1 MKKRIV
7 SILMAIVML
16 FTPLLF
22 AGCGLI
28 DGVQN
33 GIKSSA
39 IDSLNDYTNGTGSF
53 AGSGSSGSSS
63 SGSGSSGS
71 SSSSDDEDY
80 DPTETNVVTK
90 YFDGFKVVY
99 SKSLKTGKTGTKK
112 ELTNELYDNAILI
125 PLDNFYGSGSENE
138 NLNTFFPDSIRQL
151 IVRDKASVSN
161 NAILDTNGKAWK
173 WTLGD
178 GDFGKNDVK
187 LVDNEN
193 NPKSYKNYV
202 NQFIETTET
211 LDYPL
216 LSDYYAIAIQIVLF
230 ETMLGYKE
238 KTTFKP
244 VFDGDNNK
252 LTTIEIVSCPNN
264 VGLNGKAVC
273 SDYTTEYVGESYNA
287 LDNATKQK
295 VDRIKQEVVTTG
307 DYLTELQNKY
317 YTTATYSGLTKA
329 DADSFIDYILD
340 KVIGIEV
347 VCYDYETYG
356 PNQTDYREVTF
367 ETQEEREAFEAN
379 PNPNLYNVLKKE
391 GEDYYNYYNY
401 RNYVGRVAEM
411 VYSQV
416 FDGEGEYKYTYERTY
431 NRKTIKFEYDFV
443 KNKNT
448 SGKTG
453 ADLLLDIATWKAEA
467 SFRPKSVSF
476 LSDYEVNAFFE
487 SENAFNMFGEEEN
500 TDSASFDNSPLAEYQ
515 SVVVMQQKE
524 DDFGG
529 MLMEIFSPNPDL
541 AINLRVRCYLYD
553 ESTGKG
559 ILCEW
564 KTSDEINFYHDTSV
578 NGVDT
583 KQSDE
588 SQDYVPGKGYLY
600 KTTQKDNDGNPITGY
615 FTDFEVNVNLSQVPE
630 KYQVKGEDLAV
641 DDIQI
646 DRIVIGKFNN
656 YEEKDGVR
664 MKAQGES
671 VNGRVEASLDV
682 AEKPYAYKIIQSQNG
697 FGGITVLDETKA
709 GCSYFELVFDI
720 EKDPTLASQN
730 YDFKLAIILPM

>member
-1 MKKRIV
+1 
-7 SILMAIVML
+7 MAIVML

-22 AGCGLI
+22 SGCGLI

-71 SSSSDDEDY
+71 SSSSDGDFDEDY

-99 SKSLKTGKTGTKK
+99 SNSLNGQEKDIEKLKK
-112 ELTNELYDNAILI
+112 INEIYGLI
-125 PLDNFYGSGSENE
+125 FSDLNKFYGSGAGNN
-138 NLNTFFPDSIRQL
+138 NLNNTFFPDSIRQL
-151 IVRDKASVSN
+151 IFRNNEGIKQNADISIKWNWTLNPNQENAN
-161 NAILDTNGKAWK
+161 LNAIYEDIDYLDEDGLTELTN
-173 WTLGD
+173 
-178 GDFGKNDVK
+178 N
-187 LVDNEN
+187 
-193 NPKSYKNYV
+193 
-202 NQFIETTET
+202 
-211 LDYPL
+211 YPL
-216 LSDYYAIAIQIVLF
+216 LSDYYKDAIQIVLF

-238 KTTFKP
+238 GKTTFKP

-307 DYLTELQNKY
+307 DYLKELQDKY
-317 YTTATYSGLTKA
+317 YATATYSGLTKA

-356 PNQTDYREVTF
+356 PNQTDYREVLIF

-391 GEDYYNYYNY
+391 GENYYNYYNY

-443 KNKNT
+443 KSKNLANKE
-448 SGKTG
+448 GEEFKTLIEG
-453 ADLLLDIATWKAEA
+453 LKSSA

-487 SENAFNMFGEEEN
+487 SENAFNMFGEEES

-541 AINLRVRCYLYD
+541 AINLYVRCYLYD

-583 KQSDE
+583 QQSDE